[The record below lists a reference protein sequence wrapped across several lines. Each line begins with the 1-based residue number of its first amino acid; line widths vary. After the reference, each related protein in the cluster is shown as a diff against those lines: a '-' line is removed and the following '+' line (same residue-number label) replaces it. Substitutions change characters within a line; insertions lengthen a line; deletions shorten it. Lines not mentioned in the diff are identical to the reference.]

1 MTIGLLLFNDLF
13 RRSNQGVIMKTVNYT
28 DARQNLTSIMNEA
41 IDDRI
46 PILITRQKG
55 IPCVL
60 LSLDEYQSLEETA
73 YLLRSPANAR
83 HLLDSID
90 ELNVGKGIER
100 DIKE

>member
-1 MTIGLLLFNDLF
+1 
-13 RRSNQGVIMKTVNYT
+13 MKTVNYSE
-28 DARQNLTSIMNEA
+28 ARQNLTSVMNDA

-46 PILITRQKG
+46 PVLITRQNG

-73 YLLRSPANAR
+73 HLLRSPANAR

-90 ELNVGKGIER
+90 ELNSGNTVIKKID
-100 DIKE
+100 DI

>member
-1 MTIGLLLFNDLF
+1 
-13 RRSNQGVIMKTVNYT
+13 MKTVNYT

-83 HLLDSID
+83 HLLDSIN
-90 ELNVGKGIER
+90 ELNAGKGIER
-100 DIKE
+100 DIQE

>member
-1 MTIGLLLFNDLF
+1 
-13 RRSNQGVIMKTVNYT
+13 MKTVNYT

-90 ELNVGKGIER
+90 ELNAGKGIER
-100 DIKE
+100 DIQE

>member
-1 MTIGLLLFNDLF
+1 
-13 RRSNQGVIMKTVNYT
+13 MKTVNYT

-46 PILITRQKG
+46 PILITRQRG

-90 ELNVGKGIER
+90 ELNAGKGIER
-100 DIKE
+100 DIQE

>member
-1 MTIGLLLFNDLF
+1 
-13 RRSNQGVIMKTVNYT
+13 MKTVNYT

-60 LSLDEYQSLEETA
+60 LSHDEYQSLEETA

-90 ELNVGKGIER
+90 ELNAGKGIER
-100 DIKE
+100 DIQE

>member
-1 MTIGLLLFNDLF
+1 
-13 RRSNQGVIMKTVNYT
+13 MKTVNYT

-90 ELNVGKGIER
+90 ELNAGKGIER
-100 DIKE
+100 DIQEGINFYRTILERLPLLAADR

>member
-1 MTIGLLLFNDLF
+1 
-13 RRSNQGVIMKTVNYT
+13 MKTINYT
-28 DARQNLTSIMNEA
+28 EARQNLTSIMNET
-41 IDDRI
+41 IDDRV
-46 PILITRQKG
+46 PIMITKQKG

-60 LSLDEYQSLEETA
+60 LSRDEYQALEETA

-90 ELNVGKGIER
+90 ELNQGKGIEK

>member
-1 MTIGLLLFNDLF
+1 
-13 RRSNQGVIMKTVNYT
+13 MKTVNYT

-90 ELNVGKGIER
+90 ELNAGRGIER
-100 DIKE
+100 DIQE

>member
-1 MTIGLLLFNDLF
+1 
-13 RRSNQGVIMKTVNYT
+13 MKTVNYT

-55 IPCVL
+55 VPCVL

-90 ELNVGKGIER
+90 ELNAGKGIER
-100 DIKE
+100 DIQE

>member
-1 MTIGLLLFNDLF
+1 
-13 RRSNQGVIMKTVNYT
+13 MKTVNYT